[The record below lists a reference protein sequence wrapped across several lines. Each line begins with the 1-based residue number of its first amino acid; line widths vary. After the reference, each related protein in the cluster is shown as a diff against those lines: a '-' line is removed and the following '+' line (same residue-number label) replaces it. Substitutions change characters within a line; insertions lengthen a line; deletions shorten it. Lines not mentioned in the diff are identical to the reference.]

1 MNHLIIAGVPRSGKS
16 TLSRRVAKAL
26 GWQHVSMDAIIAG
39 FERCFPETGIDTGLS
54 VNKNKSSMEILHI
67 ISGKISPFLRAMTD
81 PEEYDRKN
89 GPMVIDMYQLL
100 PEDYAK
106 YLDPDI
112 CGIIYLLTGDVT
124 PEERCRIQK
133 EFDTPEDYTYEL
145 SDQERLEGC
154 GYLVEQ
160 SRLLR
165 EQCEHLGLPYFE
177 TARDRETVFDGIME
191 KLRRDVP
198 EYEN

>member
-1 MNHLIIAGVPRSGKS
+1 MKHLIIAGVPRSGKS

-54 VNKNKSSMEILHI
+54 MNKNKSSMEILHI

-177 TARDRETVFDGIME
+177 TARDRETVYDGIME

>member
-1 MNHLIIAGVPRSGKS
+1 MKHL
-16 TLSRRVAKAL
+16 
-26 GWQHVSMDAIIAG
+26 IIAG
-39 FERCFPETGIDTGLS
+39 FERCFPETGIDIGLS

>member
-1 MNHLIIAGVPRSGKS
+1 MKHLIIAGVPRSGKS

-160 SRLLR
+160 SGLLR